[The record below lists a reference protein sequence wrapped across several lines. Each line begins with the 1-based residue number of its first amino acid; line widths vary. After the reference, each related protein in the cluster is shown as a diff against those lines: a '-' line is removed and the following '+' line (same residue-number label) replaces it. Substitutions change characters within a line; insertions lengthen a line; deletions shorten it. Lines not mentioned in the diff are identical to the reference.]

1 MFRRMWKNHDDSE
14 ESYDDDTLPIIRKHQ
29 NNSQIK
35 AQSLSL
41 VVNMLVKKKE
51 KAKGKW
57 LPMSHKVQQYRA
69 LVNLLCRVHS
79 WMKKIRLLSGTY
91 EV

>member
-1 MFRRMWKNHDDSE
+1 MWRRAILEGSINCEVGNGMFQRMWKNHDDSE

-29 NNSQIK
+29 NSSQIE

-57 LPMSHKVQQYRA
+57 LPVSHKVQQ
-69 LVNLLCRVHS
+69 
-79 WMKKIRLLSGTY
+79 
-91 EV
+91 